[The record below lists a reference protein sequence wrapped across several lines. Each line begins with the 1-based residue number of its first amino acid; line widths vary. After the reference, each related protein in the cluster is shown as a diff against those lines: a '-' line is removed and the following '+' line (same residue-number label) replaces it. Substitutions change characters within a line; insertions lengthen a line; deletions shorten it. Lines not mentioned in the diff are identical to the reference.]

1 MNKNNNP
8 LAEQLAEL
16 MAVKGLSQ
24 TQVASQIGKSPS
36 VISQYLK
43 GIYGGDTTAVD
54 TAVEQLIERYA
65 AKNREIK
72 MGYVQTETAANIGN
86 LMAVTHATGDV
97 QLIIGE
103 AGLGKTMSVKEYAK
117 NHSDVILI
125 EVEPTFNAKVLLS
138 ALCDKLGLPAA
149 RNTHDMMLSVCKKL
163 NDSGRLL
170 IVDEA
175 ELLAH
180 KPLEILRRL
189 HDLTGIGIVL
199 AGMPRLRANL
209 RGKRGEFKQLYSRI
223 GFCFDLGQALSDA
236 DIAVLAH
243 AAMGTD
249 DYTPVLTKTAG
260 GNARRLS
267 KLIKGVQRYADVSGK
282 PISEAMIKQFAE
294 RLIN

>member
-1 MNKNNNP
+1 MNKTNNA
-8 LAEQLAEL
+8 LAEQLADL
-16 MAVKGLSQ
+16 MTVKGLSQ
-24 TQVASQIGKSPS
+24 AQIASQIDKSPA

-43 GIYGGDTTAVD
+43 GTYRGDNQAINKL
-54 TAVEQLIERYA
+54 VEQLLARYA
-65 AKNREIK
+65 SKSREVK
-72 MGYVQTETAANIGN
+72 MGYVETETAVNINN
-86 LMAVTHATGDV
+86 LIAVTHATGDI
-97 QLIIGE
+97 QLVIGE
-103 AGLGKTMSVKEYAK
+103 AGLGKTMAVKEYAK
-117 NHSDVILI
+117 THADVILI

-138 ALCDKLGLPAA
+138 ALCDKLGLQPA
-149 RNTHDMMLSVCKKL
+149 RNTHDMMTAVCKKL
-163 NDSGRLL
+163 GNSGRLL

-223 GFCFDLGQALSDA
+223 GFCFDLGQALSDT
-236 DIAVLAH
+236 DISALAN

-249 DYTPVLTKTAG
+249 EHNPVLIKTAG

-267 KLIKGVQRYADVSGK
+267 KLVRGIQRYAEASGK
-282 PISEAMIKQFAE
+282 PICEAMIKQFAE